1 MDARVQIE
9 GSEVDFAAG
18 PADAG
23 GGAGV
28 SVLDAALR
36 AGIELPYSCRK
47 GVCGNCAARVVRGEV
62 VPRPG
67 MSLSHEACAPGQVLL
82 CAAMAAGDLVIAPV
96 RWRRADPAAR
106 KNVVA
111 RVYSHD
117 RPAPDVSVLRLRLPT
132 GQRVRFAAGQ
142 YLQVKLEDGSAR
154 CYSMANPPHE
164 NDGVTLHV
172 RHVAGGRFTQKLATL
187 RAGDTLALEL
197 PFGQVDLP
205 AEDARPIV
213 FVAGGTGF
221 APVKSILDDW
231 ARRKVARD
239 ITLVWGARDA
249 TGLYLPAAVD
259 KWRKAWPGL
268 RYVPALSD
276 ATDPGPG
283 VFAGRAD
290 QALQAL
296 QGHAASLAGHV
307 VYACGSPA
315 MVGAVRQVALRAGAD
330 PADVHADAFVA
341 GPA

>member
-1 MDARVQIE
+1 MNARVQIE
-9 GSEVDFAAG
+9 GTDTEFS
-18 PADAG
+18 AD
-23 GGAGV
+23 GAT

-47 GVCGNCAARVVRGEV
+47 GVCGNCAARVVQGEV
-62 VPRPG
+62 APRPG
-67 MSLSHEACAPGQVLL
+67 MSLTHEACTSGQVLL
-82 CAAMAAGDLVIAPV
+82 CSALAAGDLVIAPT
-96 RWRRADPAAR
+96 RWRRIDPGAR
-106 KNVVA
+106 KTVAA

-117 RPAPDVSVLRLRLPT
+117 RPAPDVSVLRLRLPA
-132 GQRVRFAAGQ
+132 GQRLRFAAGQ
-142 YLQVKLEDGSAR
+142 YLQVQMDDGSAR

-164 NDGVTLHV
+164 SDGVTLHV
-172 RHVAGGRFTQKLATL
+172 RHVSGGRFTQRLSTL
-187 RAGDTLALEL
+187 QAGDTLTLEL

-231 ARRKVARD
+231 AKRRITRD
-239 ITLVWGARDA
+239 ITLIWGARESS
-249 TGLYLPAAVD
+249 GLYLPAAVD

-276 ATDPGPG
+276 VTTPDPGI
-283 VFAGRAD
+283 FAGRVD
-290 QALQAL
+290 QALTAC
-296 QGHAASLAGHV
+296 HPSLAGHV

-315 MVGAVRQVALRAGAD
+315 MVDAVRQAALHAGVA

-341 GPA
+341 GPV